1 MTRAMMEMAI
11 VRVLALGLVM
21 RIGVAIASVM
31 TVALVLGLVM
41 TMALLLVRE
50 MALEIAS
57 AIALAMV
64 MVMVMAAR
72 LLVPQSAASR
82 RSRWIV
88 SEVLKL
94 EYALIPAPTSRR
106 LYLH

>member
-1 MTRAMMEMAI
+1 MTMAMMGMAI

-31 TVALVLGLVM
+31 TVGLVM

-57 AIALAMV
+57 AALAMA
-64 MVMVMAAR
+64 MEMAAR

-82 RSRWIV
+82 RFRWIV

>member
-1 MTRAMMEMAI
+1 MTMAMMGMAI

-21 RIGVAIASVM
+21 RAGVAIASVM
-31 TVALVLGLVM
+31 TVPLVLGWVM

-50 MALEIAS
+50 MALEMAS
-57 AIALAMV
+57 AALAIA

-72 LLVPQSAASR
+72 LLVSQSAASR

-94 EYALIPAPTSRR
+94 DYALIPAPTSRR

>member
-1 MTRAMMEMAI
+1 MGMAI

-21 RIGVAIASVM
+21 RIGVAIASMM
-31 TVALVLGLVM
+31 TVALMLGLVM

-57 AIALAMV
+57 AALAMA
-64 MVMVMAAR
+64 MVMAAR

-94 EYALIPAPTSRR
+94 KHALIPAPTSRR

>member
-1 MTRAMMEMAI
+1 
-11 VRVLALGLVM
+11 LGLVM

-57 AIALAMV
+57 AALVMALAMV
-64 MVMVMAAR
+64 GAA
-72 LLVPQSAASR
+72 
-82 RSRWIV
+82 
-88 SEVLKL
+88 
-94 EYALIPAPTSRR
+94 
-106 LYLH
+106 

>member
-1 MTRAMMEMAI
+1 
-11 VRVLALGLVM
+11 M
-21 RIGVAIASVM
+21 RIGVAIAS
-31 TVALVLGLVM
+31 VM

-50 MALEIAS
+50 MALEIA
-57 AIALAMV
+57 AAALALA

>member
-1 MTRAMMEMAI
+1 MTMAMMGMAI

-41 TMALLLVRE
+41 TMALLVVRE

-57 AIALAMV
+57 ATLA

-88 SEVLKL
+88 SEVLGI

>member
-1 MTRAMMEMAI
+1 MTMAMMGMAI

-21 RIGVAIASVM
+21 RIGLAIASGM

-57 AIALAMV
+57 AALATA
-64 MVMVMAAR
+64 MVMAAR

>member
-1 MTRAMMEMAI
+1 MTRAMMGMAI

-50 MALEIAS
+50 MALEIVS
-57 AIALAMV
+57 AALAMALA
-64 MVMVMAAR
+64 MVMAAR

>member
-1 MTRAMMEMAI
+1 MTMAMMGRAI

-21 RIGVAIASVM
+21 RVGVAIASVT

-50 MALEIAS
+50 MGLEIAS
-57 AIALAMV
+57 AALV
-64 MVMVMAAR
+64 MAMAAR

-82 RSRWIV
+82 RSRRIV

-94 EYALIPAPTSRR
+94 DYALIPAPTSRR

>member
-1 MTRAMMEMAI
+1 MAMMGMAI
-11 VRVLALGLVM
+11 VRVLALGLVT
-21 RIGVAIASVM
+21 RIGVAIAS
-31 TVALVLGLVM
+31 VM

-57 AIALAMV
+57 AALAMAMALA

-94 EYALIPAPTSRR
+94 EYALILAPTIRR
-106 LYLH
+106 LYIH

>member
-1 MTRAMMEMAI
+1 MTMAMMGMAI

-21 RIGVAIASVM
+21 RVGVAIASVM
-31 TVALVLGLVM
+31 T
-41 TMALLLVRE
+41 MAFVLVRE
-50 MALEIAS
+50 IALEIAS
-57 AIALAMV
+57 AALVMALAMV
-64 MVMVMAAR
+64 RAAR

-88 SEVLKL
+88 SEVLELKH
-94 EYALIPAPTSRR
+94 ALIPAPTSRR

>member
-1 MTRAMMEMAI
+1 MAMMGMAI
-11 VRVLALGLVM
+11 VRVLALGLVT
-21 RIGVAIASVM
+21 RIGVAIAS
-31 TVALVLGLVM
+31 VM

-57 AIALAMV
+57 AALAMALA

>member
-1 MTRAMMEMAI
+1 MMGMAI
-11 VRVLALGLVM
+11 VRVLALGLVT
-21 RIGVAIASVM
+21 RIGVAIAS
-31 TVALVLGLVM
+31 VM

-57 AIALAMV
+57 AALAMALA

>member
-1 MTRAMMEMAI
+1 
-11 VRVLALGLVM
+11 LGLVM

-31 TVALVLGLVM
+31 TVAFVLGLVM

-57 AIALAMV
+57 AALAMALAMV
-64 MVMVMAAR
+64 TVMAAR